1 MCRNIRTLFNF
12 QPPATA
18 TEVEAAAMQYVR
30 KVSGF
35 RQPSQANRDAFDEAV
50 KAVAETTSALLSSL
64 VTSAPSRDREVEAA
78 RVMARA
84 KARFG

>member
-30 KVSGF
+30 KVSGS

-50 KAVAETTSALLSSL
+50 KAVAEATATLLASL
-64 VTSAPSRDREVEAA
+64 VTSAPGRNREIEVA
-78 RVMARA
+78 RAMARA

>member
-1 MCRNIRTLFNF
+1 MCRNIRSLFNF

-18 TEVEAAAMQYVR
+18 MEVEAATIQYVR

-35 RQPSQANRDAFDEAV
+35 RQPSQTNRDAFDEAV
-50 KAVAETTSALLSSL
+50 NTITAATATLLASV
-64 VTSAPSRDREVEAA
+64 VTSAPRRDREIEAA
-78 RVMARA
+78 RAMARA

>member
-18 TEVEAAAMQYVR
+18 TEVEAVALQYVR

-50 KAVAETTSALLSSL
+50 NTVTAATATLLASL
-64 VTSAPSRDREVEAA
+64 VTGAPHRNREIETA
-78 RVMARA
+78 RAIVRA

>member
-18 TEVEAAAMQYVR
+18 TEVEATA
-30 KVSGF
+30 
-35 RQPSQANRDAFDEAV
+35 
-50 KAVAETTSALLSSL
+50 ALLSSL

-78 RVMARA
+78 RAMARA